1 MIFAAWSSQRCYRCV
16 VIAAWISLRG
26 HRYTASAAYPIGSG
40 PSSAGFAMGQAP
52 ARRVARVA
60 IVGAGSSGLLLA
72 LLLQRQGH
80 QVCLFERAPD
90 LRPEGCGILLVR
102 SGVEA
107 IAAAGIPGLLEEIL
121 AAGLS
126 VSRFVV
132 RNLRGDLIES
142 SPAERE
148 PGEQPSLLIQRRF
161 ILEALAARLD
171 RGVFRPGA
179 GLLSWSQDSAGV
191 EAHFDDGS
199 YWQGD
204 LLVGADGL
212 HSRVAQQLAPL
223 RRLNFLGDR
232 VWRGVVTDG
241 SFCRDG
247 EFFVYAR
254 GRGVYANVFDL
265 GTDADGVP
273 LTHWGFFQEELL
285 PADRS
290 ERRRLL
296 SEPVP
301 EEGLAKLPADL
312 AALIRATPPQRQV
325 ANWSFDIDPLPTLV
339 AGRVALL
346 GDAGHAMSSSQ
357 ARGMTAGL
365 EDAVALAQQLGAL
378 AAEASDGTGVE
389 TALLRYNAERLPV
402 VHRYQERSRQVSART
417 GRMRRPQVAAEQGP
431 GATGLGMTPFS
442 AAGGASGHSSQASS
456 ASRPTTARAA

>member
-1 MIFAAWSSQRCYRCV
+1 
-16 VIAAWISLRG
+16 
-26 HRYTASAAYPIGSG
+26 
-40 PSSAGFAMGQAP
+40 MGQSP
-52 ARRVARVA
+52 ALRVA
-60 IVGAGSSGLLLA
+60 IAGAGSSGLLLA
-72 LLLQRQGH
+72 LILQRQGH

-102 SGVEA
+102 SGMEA
-107 IAAAGIPGLLEEIL
+107 IAAAGIPALLEEIL
-121 AAGLS
+121 AAGLP

-132 RNLRGDLIES
+132 RNLRGDLINS

-148 PGEQPSLLIQRRF
+148 PGELPSLLIQRRF
-161 ILEALAARLD
+161 ILEAMAARLEA
-171 RGVFRPGA
+171 GAFRPGA
-179 GLLSWSQDSAGV
+179 GLLCWSQDSAGV

-232 VWRGVVTDG
+232 VWRGVVADG
-241 SFCRDG
+241 SFCSDG

-254 GRGVYANVFDL
+254 GRGVYANVFEL

-273 LTHWGFFQEELL
+273 LTHWGFFQEEVL

-290 ERRRLL
+290 EQRRLL

-301 EEGLAKLPADL
+301 VEGLAKLPADL

-378 AAEASDGTGVE
+378 LAEASDGAGAEHRSFRAASPEGGGAANPEGAACCALE

-402 VHRYQERSRQVSART
+402 VHRYQEHSRQVSART

-431 GATGLGMTPFS
+431 GASGLGLAASWTPGP
-442 AAGGASGHSSQASS
+442 AQAP
-456 ASRPTTARAA
+456 ATA

>member
-1 MIFAAWSSQRCYRCV
+1 
-16 VIAAWISLRG
+16 
-26 HRYTASAAYPIGSG
+26 
-40 PSSAGFAMGQAP
+40 MGQPP

-121 AAGLS
+121 AAGLP

-179 GLLSWSQDSAGV
+179 GLLSWSQDAAGV

-273 LTHWGFFQEELL
+273 LTHWGFFQEEVL

-325 ANWSFDIDPLPTLV
+325 ANWSFDIDLLPTLV

-365 EDAVALAQQLGAL
+365 EGAVALAQQLGAL
-378 AAEASDGTGVE
+378 AAEASDGAEAGHRSFRAASLEGHGEADREGIACCGVE

-431 GATGLGMTPFS
+431 ETTGLGMTPFS
-442 AAGGASGHSSQASS
+442 AAGGASGHSSQAGM
-456 ASRPTTARAA
+456 ASKPTTARAA

>member
-1 MIFAAWSSQRCYRCV
+1 
-16 VIAAWISLRG
+16 
-26 HRYTASAAYPIGSG
+26 
-40 PSSAGFAMGQAP
+40 MGQAP
-52 ARRVARVA
+52 ARRVA

-121 AAGLS
+121 AAGLP

-142 SPAERE
+142 SPAERK
-148 PGEQPSLLIQRRF
+148 PGERPSLLIQRRF
-161 ILEALAARLD
+161 ILEAMAARLD
-171 RGVFRPGA
+171 PDVFRPGA
-179 GLLSWSQDSAGV
+179 GLLSWSQDSAEV

-212 HSRVAQQLAPL
+212 HSRVAPQLAPL

-273 LTHWGFFQEELL
+273 LTHWGFFQEEVL

-378 AAEASDGTGVE
+378 AAEASDGAGAGAGVGVGSAGAAWPEGGGAADPEGTACCGVE
-389 TALLRYNAERLPV
+389 TALHRYNAERLPV
-402 VHRYQERSRQVSART
+402 VHGYQERSRQVSART
-417 GRMRRPQVAAEQGP
+417 GRIRRPQVAAEQGP
-431 GATGLGMTPFS
+431 GATGPGMTPFS
-442 AAGGASGHSSQASS
+442 AAGPAQA
-456 ASRPTTARAA
+456 PAAA

>member
-1 MIFAAWSSQRCYRCV
+1 MVAASD
-16 VIAAWISLRG
+16 
-26 HRYTASAAYPIGSG
+26 SAAPHPAPSPQSG
-40 PSSAGFAMGQAP
+40 GAL
-52 ARRVARVA
+52 RVA

-72 LLLQRQGH
+72 LALQRQGH
-80 QVCLFERAPD
+80 RVCLFEKAPE

-121 AAGLS
+121 AAGQP

-142 SPAERE
+142 SEAERE
-148 PGEQPSLLIQRRF
+148 AGELPSLLIQRRA
-161 ILEALAARLD
+161 ILEAMTARLD
-171 RGVFRPGA
+171 LALFRPGA
-179 GLLSWSQDSAGV
+179 GLLSWSQDAAGV

-204 LLVGADGL
+204 LLIGADGL
-212 HSRVAQQLAPL
+212 HSRVAPQLAPL

-232 VWRGVVTDG
+232 VWRGVVADG

-247 EFFVYAR
+247 AFFVYAR

-273 LTHWGFFQEELL
+273 LTHWGFFQEEEL

-290 ERRRLL
+290 EQRRLL

-312 AALIRATPPQRQV
+312 AALIRATPPERLV

-365 EDAVALAQQLGAL
+365 EDAVALARQLGGL
-378 AAEASDGTGVE
+378 AAEAASDVE
-389 TALLRYNAERLPV
+389 AALLRYNAERLAV

-431 GATGLGMTPFS
+431 GATGLGVAPSS
-442 AAGGASGHSSQASS
+442 AAGGASGHSSQAGT
-456 ASRPTTARAA
+456 ASKSTTARAA

>member
-1 MIFAAWSSQRCYRCV
+1 
-16 VIAAWISLRG
+16 
-26 HRYTASAAYPIGSG
+26 
-40 PSSAGFAMGQAP
+40 MGQAP
-52 ARRVARVA
+52 ARRVA

-72 LLLQRQGH
+72 LLLQRQGQ

-107 IAAAGIPGLLEEIL
+107 IAAAGIAGLLEEIL
-121 AAGLS
+121 AAGLP

-142 SPAERE
+142 SPADRE
-148 PGEQPSLLIQRRF
+148 PGELPSLLIQRRF
-161 ILEALAARLD
+161 ILEAMAARLD
-171 RGVFRPGA
+171 PGVFRPGA

-191 EAHFDDGS
+191 EAHFVDGS
-199 YWQGD
+199 SWQGD
-204 LLVGADGL
+204 LLIGADGL
-212 HSRVAQQLAPL
+212 HSRVAPQLAPL

-232 VWRGVVTDG
+232 VWRGVVADG

-273 LTHWGFFQEELL
+273 LTHWGFFQEEAL
-285 PADRS
+285 PASRS
-290 ERRRLL
+290 EQRRLL
-296 SEPVP
+296 GEPVP

-312 AALIRATPPQRQV
+312 AALIRATPPERLV

-365 EDAVALAQQLGAL
+365 EDAVALARQLGGL
-378 AAEASDGTGVE
+378 ADGASGVE
-389 TALLRYNAERLPV
+389 TALLRYNAERLAV

-431 GATGLGMTPFS
+431 GATGLGLAPSST
-442 AAGGASGHSSQASS
+442 AGGASGHSSQAGM
-456 ASRPTTARAA
+456 ASQPTTARAA